1 MGYTKHIAV
10 IKGLKDGFSAD
21 GGALSGLVKCERYGS
36 KLSVGVSLINF
47 APLTEGRY
55 VCAISD
61 GKITEI
67 FDNREYDGAS
77 GLDIS
82 SGFAALICYVNAQVS
97 AIASAICSGYRG
109 SVSEIL
115 REVEKSE
122 PIKCDGGEA
131 QAAAVEEYS
140 DEAIA
145 EVNYY
150 EYEQA
155 AQSQGAVCAG
165 ESQTHTRDSADKNEE
180 NSCAKEKRGGKRPF
194 YKRVQSEVEGIL
206 KTYPA
211 ETEAEKIFE
220 NSRWVRIDYGE
231 GKYYIFGVLY
241 KNAVPEYF
249 AYGVPAESE
258 TPPES
263 LGGLASFVPSG
274 NGRGYW
280 VMYQNAGTGD
290 SIAPATAKR
299 V

>member
-21 GGALSGLVKCERYGS
+21 GGALSGLIKCERYGS

-61 GKITEI
+61 GNTCEI
-67 FDNREYDGAS
+67 FDNREYDGESA
-77 GLDIS
+77 LDTS

-97 AIASAICSGYRG
+97 AIASAICADYRG

-122 PIKCDGGEA
+122 LIKNGDGEA

-165 ESQTHTRDSADKNEE
+165 ESQTDTRAETDKNEE
-180 NSCAKEKRGGKRPF
+180 NTRPAQKSGGKRPF
-194 YKRVQSEVEGIL
+194 YKRVQSEVDGIL
-206 KTYPA
+206 KAYPA
-211 ETEAEKIFE
+211 ETEAEKIFD
-220 NSRWVRIDYGE
+220 NSRWVRIDYGD

-249 AYGVPAESE
+249 AYGVPADSE

-263 LGGLASFVPSG
+263 LGGLASFVPAG
-274 NGRGYW
+274 NGKGYW
-280 VMYQNAGTGD
+280 VMYQNAATGD
-290 SIAPATAKR
+290 SVAPAKLI
-299 V
+299 